1 MSLILLVAVL
11 SLLMSVNNLIKNNEK
26 EIAILRTMGYSR
38 WDIQS
43 IFMQLIITIGL
54 VGIGLGNLLGIF
66 VASNITEFLNFLSQV
81 FNISMLDVYYLD
93 YFPSIVSASQIL
105 WINLVTF
112 ILLLIFGFIPS
123 NKAANTNPVNIV
135 NKS

>member
-1 MSLILLVAVL
+1 
-11 SLLMSVNNLIKNNEK
+11 MSVNNLVKNNER
-26 EIAILRTMGYSR
+26 EIAILRTMGYSK

-43 IFMQLIITIGL
+43 IYIQLIMTIGL
-54 VGIGLGNLLGIF
+54 FGVFFGNLLGLI
-66 VASNITEFLNFLSQV
+66 VAYNITEFLNFLSKV
-81 FNISMLDVYYLD
+81 FSISMLDVYYLD
-93 YFPSIVSASQIL
+93 YFPSIISFEQII

-112 ILLLIFGFIPS
+112 ILLLLFGYIPA